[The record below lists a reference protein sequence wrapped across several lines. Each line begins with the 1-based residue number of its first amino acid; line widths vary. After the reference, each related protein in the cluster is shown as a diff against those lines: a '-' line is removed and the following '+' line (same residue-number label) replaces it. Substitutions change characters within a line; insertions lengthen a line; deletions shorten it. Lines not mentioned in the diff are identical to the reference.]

1 MEKKY
6 YLRGLGLGIIVTAV
20 IMGIA
25 LSGGAVKR
33 EMTDEEVIARAKELG
48 MTEDTRLLE
57 PAEENQEEET
67 PAEAQKP
74 VKKDVAVKAEAEAQK
89 TAAETEAQKK
99 DTETAAEAE
108 AQKKDD
114 ENAADV
120 PAAAD
125 QADRTETKPSADK
138 PEPKKDTNEM
148 TKQDDEGNAKPSGT
162 ETDSSAKPTGTEANG
177 GTKPVSGGTKSV
189 TIVSGDSSYTI
200 AKKLE
205 AAGVVSSASS
215 YDTYLCEH
223 GYDKKLRTG
232 TFQIPGDATE
242 EQIAKIVTGQ

>member
-6 YLRGLGLGIIVTAV
+6 YLRGLGLGIIVTAI
-20 IMGIA
+20 IMGITI
-25 LSGGAVKR
+25 SGGTKTR
-33 EMTDEEVIARAKELG
+33 EMTDDEVIARAKELG

-57 PAEENQEEET
+57 SSGEEKAEPEGDD
-67 PAEAQKP
+67 AAAAQTP
-74 VKKDVAVKAEAEAQK
+74 VKKDVAVKTEEELAK
-89 TAAETEAQKK
+89 AETEAAA
-99 DTETAAEAE
+99 DPDGTAAAE
-108 AQKKDD
+108 QRPTVDTP
-114 ENAADV
+114 EPVQTDV
-120 PAAAD
+120 SPPAA
-125 QADRTETKPSADK
+125 ETKPKA
-138 PEPKKDTNEM
+138 DTNEM
-148 TKQDDEGNAKPSGT
+148 NKQDDDANPAPS
-162 ETDSSAKPTGTEANG
+162 ETGEERESD
-177 GTKPVSGGTKSV
+177 TKPASTGSAGNGAANSVSGGMKSV

-232 TFQIPGDATE
+232 TFQIPAGATE

>member
-25 LSGGAVKR
+25 LSGGAVRR
-33 EMTDEEVIARAKELG
+33 EMTDEEVIARARELG

-57 PAEENQEEET
+57 PADENQEQKQEEET
-67 PAEAQKP
+67 PAEAKEP

-89 TAAETEAQKK
+89 K
-99 DTETAAEAE
+99 DAETAAAAE
-108 AQKKDD
+108 AQKKDAETAAAAETQKKD
-114 ENAADV
+114 ENAEAE
-120 PAAAD
+120 
-125 QADRTETKPSADK
+125 TETKPSADT

-148 TKQDDEGNAKPSGT
+148 TKQDDNGSTKPTGT
-162 ETDSSAKPTGTEANG
+162 ETDSSTKPSGTEADRD
-177 GTKPVSGGTKSV
+177 TKPVSGGTKSV
-189 TIVSGDSSYTI
+189 TIVSGDSSYAI

-205 AAGVVSSASS
+205 AAGVVDSASF

-232 TFQIPGDATE
+232 TFQIPEGATE